1 MNNGINVT
9 GSAAQC
15 CKMASPRKTQIRI
28 SMISSMFAR
37 IRPTQPLL
45 WTVQRLYSG
54 ISSSKKQE
62 KVSSL
67 LKFFKKTKRRKDLAD
82 PTHPSNVTFLEIR
95 QFLKDFSCQTHTNI
109 TDADIHNPYD
119 IVKAFLPFQRRH
131 HVIPSVKIRG
141 TSHNGDG
148 LAIIPKSMYAS
159 EYTDSENVLGKYTVL
174 MIPKT
179 TVGDKV
185 KVLLKMH
192 HEFYAEGEL
201 IEVLNKGLR
210 QSKRNER
217 MILCKHFQECNGCQ
231 LQMLSYPEQLLF
243 KQNVIK
249 RAYQLFYPNLKIDRE
264 LGVVNPSPLQYSYR
278 TKLTPH
284 FEVRDGKCTKLGF
297 QHVNNRGKIDV
308 ENCPIATV
316 EINDK
321 LHQAR
326 TKYLQGPPMKQLTL
340 RQSMRIDHDTGEFY
354 ETALEGQ
361 SKVIT
366 ERIEDF
372 IYQFD
377 SNCFFQN
384 NNSVLPSVLDY
395 IRYHMKQLETPVEN
409 VVDTY
414 CGVGFFGIALS
425 NFHEKLNV
433 FGIEISESSIKYANH
448 NMKLNG
454 LYPERTKFILGD
466 ASNIFGNDEFKNSG
480 IKGKGSVVIVD
491 PSRKGSDELF
501 LKQLLQFEPDMI
513 VYVSCNVFTQA
524 RDLANFEELQ
534 GENQK
539 YRVADVVGFDF
550 FPQTKHVESVAIL
563 KRKLCT

>member
-1 MNNGINVT
+1 
-9 GSAAQC
+9 
-15 CKMASPRKTQIRI
+15 
-28 SMISSMFAR
+28 
-37 IRPTQPLL
+37 
-45 WTVQRLYSG
+45 
-54 ISSSKKQE
+54 
-62 KVSSL
+62 
-67 LKFFKKTKRRKDLAD
+67 
-82 PTHPSNVTFLEIR
+82 
-95 QFLKDFSCQTHTNI
+95 
-109 TDADIHNPYD
+109 
-119 IVKAFLPFQRRH
+119 
-131 HVIPSVKIRG
+131 
-141 TSHNGDG
+141 
-148 LAIIPKSMYAS
+148 MYAS
-159 EYTDSENVLGKYTVL
+159 EYADSENVLGKYTVL
-174 MIPKT
+174 IIPKT

-185 KVLLKMH
+185 KILLKMH
-192 HEFYAEGEL
+192 HEFYAEAEL
-201 IEVLNKGLR
+201 IEVLNKGSR
-210 QSKRNER
+210 ESKRNDR

-249 RAYQLFYPNLKIDRE
+249 RAYSLFYPNLKIERE
-264 LGVVNPSPLQYSYR
+264 LGIVNPSPLQYSYR

-308 ENCPIATV
+308 ESCPIATV

-321 LHQAR
+321 LQQAR
-326 TKYLQGPPMKQLTL
+326 SKYLRGPPMKQLTL
-340 RQSMRIDHDTGEFY
+340 RQSMRVDHNTGEFY

-361 SKVIT
+361 SKVTT
-366 ERIEDF
+366 EKIEDF

-395 IRYHMKQLETPVEN
+395 IRYHMKQLTSPVEN

-466 ASNIFGNDEFKNSG
+466 ASNIFGNEEFKKSG
-480 IKGKGSVVIVD
+480 IKGSGSVVIVD
-491 PSRKGSDELF
+491 PSRKGSDEMF
-501 LKQLLQFEPDMI
+501 LKQLLEFEPDMI

-524 RDLANFEELQ
+524 RDLAVFEKLQ

-539 YRVADVVGFDF
+539 YRVEDVVGFDF

-563 KRKLCT
+563 KRNLCT

>member
-1 MNNGINVT
+1 
-9 GSAAQC
+9 
-15 CKMASPRKTQIRI
+15 
-28 SMISSMFAR
+28 MFAR
-37 IRPTQPLL
+37 IRAAQSVLR
-45 WTVQRLYSG
+45 WTVQRSYAS
-54 ISSSKKQE
+54 IPTKKKQE
-62 KVSSL
+62 KVTSL
-67 LKFFKKTKRRKDLAD
+67 LKYFKKTKRRKDLTD
-82 PTHPSNVTFLEIR
+82 PTHPSNVSFLEIC
-95 QFLKDFSCQTHTNI
+95 QFLKDYSRQTHANV
-109 TDADIHNPYD
+109 TDADIHNPYE

-131 HVIPSVKIRG
+131 QVIPSVKVWG
-141 TSHNGDG
+141 TTHTGDG

-159 EYTDSENVLGKYTVL
+159 EYADSESLFGKYTVL

-201 IEVLNKGLR
+201 IEVLNKGKR
-210 QSKRNER
+210 ESKRNNR
-217 MILCKHFQECNGCQ
+217 MILCEHFQECNGCQ

-243 KQNVIK
+243 KQNIIQT
-249 RAYQLFYPNLKIDRE
+249 AYKLFYPNLRTDHE
-264 LGVVNPSPLQYSYR
+264 LGAVNPSPLQYSYR

-308 ENCPIATV
+308 EYCPIATV

-321 LHQAR
+321 LGQAR
-326 TKYLQGPPMKQLTL
+326 NNYLKGPPMKQLTL
-340 RQSMRIDHDTGEFY
+340 RQSIRVDNDTGEFY

-366 ERIEDF
+366 EKIEDF

-384 NNSVLPSVLDY
+384 NNSILPSLLDY
-395 IRYHMKQLETPVEN
+395 IRYHMKQLPDSVEN

-425 NFHEKLNV
+425 NFHDNLKV

-466 ASNIFGNDEFKNSG
+466 ASNIFGNEEFKKSG
-480 IKGKGSVVIVD
+480 IEGKGSVVIVD

-524 RDLANFEELQ
+524 RDLANFEQLQ
-534 GENQK
+534 GTNLK
-539 YRVADVVGFDF
+539 YKVDEVVGFDF

-563 KRKLCT
+563 KKIDLCT

>member
-1 MNNGINVT
+1 
-9 GSAAQC
+9 
-15 CKMASPRKTQIRI
+15 
-28 SMISSMFAR
+28 MFAR
-37 IRPTQPLL
+37 IRPTSLLL
-45 WTVQRLYSG
+45 WTIHRSY
-54 ISSSKKQE
+54 SSSSAPKKQA

-67 LKFFKKTKRRKDLAD
+67 LKYFKKTKRRKDLAD

-95 QFLKDFSCQTHTNI
+95 QFLKDYSNKTHTNI
-109 TDADIHNPYD
+109 TDADIHNPYEV
-119 IVKAFLPFQRRH
+119 VKAFLPFQRRDH
-131 HVIPSVKIRG
+131 IVPSVKIRG
-141 TSHNGDG
+141 TIHTGEG
-148 LAIIPKSMYAS
+148 IAIIPKSMYAS
-159 EYTDSENVLGKYTVL
+159 EYADSENVLGKYTVL
-174 MIPKT
+174 IIPKT

-185 KVLLKMH
+185 KILLKMH
-192 HEFYAEGEL
+192 HEFYAEAEL

-210 QSKRNER
+210 ESKRNDR

-249 RAYQLFYPNLKIDRE
+249 RAYLLFYPNLKIERE
-264 LGVVNPSPLQYSYR
+264 LGIVNPSPLQYSYR

-308 ENCPIATV
+308 ESCPIATV

-321 LHQAR
+321 LQQAR
-326 TKYLQGPPMKQLTL
+326 SKYLRGPPMKQLTL
-340 RQSMRIDHDTGEFY
+340 RQSMRVDHNTGEFY

-361 SKVIT
+361 SKVTT
-366 ERIEDF
+366 EKIEDF

-395 IRYHMKQLETPVEN
+395 IRYHMKQLTSPVEN

-448 NMKLNG
+448 NMKLNW

-466 ASNIFGNDEFKNSG
+466 ASNIFGNEEFKKSG
-480 IKGKGSVVIVD
+480 IKGSGSVVIVD
-491 PSRKGSDELF
+491 PSRKGSDEMF
-501 LKQLLQFEPDMI
+501 LKQLLEFEPDMI

-524 RDLANFEELQ
+524 RDLAVFEKLQ

-539 YRVADVVGFDF
+539 YRVEDVVGFDF

-563 KRKLCT
+563 KRNLCT